1 MPSGHSGRP
10 VRQRVDAQRLRC
22 CAGGGARICSF
33 SNPVSHRGPPTC
45 YNTSRL
51 TRCHRAVV
59 SNSCHFFRRP
69 LPIPL
74 ATYAIGEGRGQP
86 VRKVPSRDG
95 YPRASSLVVE
105 RWREMR
111 AQQHSAS
118 RITDRGFSDIHVQ
131 KALLVG
137 CAPSHFTGS
146 GMSRH
151 HADRHPPS
159 PLDRRESNV
168 DDGRGRV
175 PGQRARGGINY
186 NRIFD
191 GLSAGPVA
199 LLALSKAL

>member
-1 MPSGHSGRP
+1 
-10 VRQRVDAQRLRC
+10 
-22 CAGGGARICSF
+22 
-33 SNPVSHRGPPTC
+33 VSHRGPPTC

-168 DDGRGRV
+168 DDGRGAYLGNV
-175 PGQRARGGINY
+175 PEGEPTTTSSSTACLQGPLLSLHCRRHY
-186 NRIFD
+186 D
-191 GLSAGPVA
+191 YHSYGLPSSREV
-199 LLALSKAL
+199 